1 MKKNKPQCTLVR
13 LFSALAMFAGIILI
27 MGCEGTQGTS
37 GADESRS
44 TLERIQ
50 QEEVVRLG
58 YANEAPYAYM
68 DNETGQLTG
77 EAPEIAKEIL
87 EQMGIKRI
95 EGVLTEFGSLIPGLK
110 AKRFDIIAAGM
121 YITPQRCQEIAFSK
135 PTYGIGEA
143 FIVQT
148 GNPLNL
154 HSYED
159 VASHSSA
166 RLGVT
171 AGAVELQYARSTGIP
186 NNRIVI
192 LPDPPSAVAAV
203 QANRVDAFAA
213 TSLTVNNLL
222 EKSNRRIERA
232 QPFHDPI
239 INGKTVVGY
248 GAFGFRKEDKKL
260 LAEFNKHLEKFI
272 GTAQHLSLIEPFG
285 FTKAD
290 LPGEATAAQLC
301 QPND

>member
-1 MKKNKPQCTLVR
+1 MKKNKPQCILVQ

-27 MGCEGTQGTS
+27 MGCEGTQDTS
-37 GADESRS
+37 GADKPRS
-44 TLERIQ
+44 TLERIH
-50 QEEVVRLG
+50 QEKVVRLG

-77 EAPEIAKEIL
+77 ESPEIAKKIL
-87 EQMGIKRI
+87 KQMGIKHI

-121 YITPQRCQEIAFSK
+121 YITPQRCREIAFSK

-143 FIVQT
+143 FIVQA

-159 VASHSSA
+159 VASHPSA
-166 RLGVT
+166 RIGVT

-186 NNRIVI
+186 NDRIVI

-203 QANRVDAFAA
+203 QAKRVDAFAA
-213 TSLTVNNLL
+213 TSLTVHNLL
-222 EKSNRRIERA
+222 AKTDTRIERA
-232 QPFHDPI
+232 RPFHDPV

-272 GTAQHLSLIEPFG
+272 GTTQHLSLIEPFG
-285 FTKAD
+285 FTEAD
-290 LPGEATAAQLC
+290 LPGEITVAQLC